1 MTHIYEQLLRKIN
14 KQLLVK
20 MRTTIK
26 TERKQTFEIDDY
38 QFYPIK
44 TIDVEFANEK
54 AAINFIP
61 PPWFGNEVSN

>member
-14 KQLLVK
+14 KQPLVK

-26 TERKQTFEIDDY
+26 TERKQIFDIDDY

-44 TIDVEFANEK
+44 TMM
-54 AAINFIP
+54 
-61 PPWFGNEVSN
+61 